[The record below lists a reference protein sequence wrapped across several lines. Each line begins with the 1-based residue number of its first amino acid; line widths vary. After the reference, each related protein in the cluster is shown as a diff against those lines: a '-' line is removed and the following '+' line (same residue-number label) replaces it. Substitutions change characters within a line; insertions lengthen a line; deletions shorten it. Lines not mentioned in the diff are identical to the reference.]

1 MQRAPEPISTRR
13 VDPDPS
19 ITSAIGRHHSL
30 STAITDLVDNA
41 LDAGAGHVS
50 IRFVLAAGR
59 PVSLVVID
67 DGCGMDDAS
76 IDTAMTYA
84 RRRDYDAGDLGHFGI
99 GLKAASLSQADVLRV
114 WSRRFGAPAVGRGL
128 RRETLDTGPLVES
141 YATADACERLDTL
154 DPGFALPTGTIV
166 EWLDVRAFLSS
177 PNPIEQTEWLE
188 TTVRHLRTHLGVTL
202 HRILARGTL
211 VVTIEEFDEDYGAGV
226 PRTVEP
232 IDPFPAP
239 QPGTPAPDD
248 LTLKLPNGVSSA
260 CPRLWPA
267 HRRSDPGFALGG
279 RSPLDSQGLY
289 VYRHDR
295 LLQAGGWNGLVSPSP
310 DLGFARVSVDLDDVL
325 EPHLTVNPEKAG
337 VTIDATLS
345 EAFHNACTGD
355 GSTFADFLD
364 EARTGARESR
374 RRRRHPVTLVEP
386 VSGLPPAVIVA
397 CDEETEFDPAEQPID
412 IRWSF
417 LRDDEVFRVDKDA
430 RKLSLNQTYREQIV
444 GAPSRD
450 PHDAP
455 VVKTLLLLLLSDHFR
470 GPGLGISQRQHLDA
484 WQQILLAAV
493 RTQPAVNRPPGGVP

>member
-30 STAITDLVDNA
+30 STAVTDLVDNA

-50 IRFVLAAGR
+50 IRFVLVAGR
-59 PVSLVVID
+59 PVSLLVID
-67 DGCGMDDAS
+67 DGCGMDDAG
-76 IDTAMTYA
+76 IDGAMTYA
-84 RRRDYDAGDLGHFGI
+84 RRREYGAGDLGHFGI

-141 YATADACERLDTL
+141 YSTADASERLDTV
-154 DPGFALPTGTIV
+154 DAGFPLPTGTIV
-166 EWLDVRAFLSS
+166 EWLDVRAYLSS
-177 PNPIEQTEWLE
+177 PDPTEQTEWLE
-188 TTVRHLRTHLGVTL
+188 SAVRDLRTHLGLTL
-202 HRILARGTL
+202 HRILVRGTL
-211 VVTIEEFDEDYGAGV
+211 VVTIEEFEDAHGTGI

-232 IDPFPAP
+232 IDPFPTLP
-239 QPGTPAPDD
+239 PVVVDPGR
-248 LTLKLPNGVSSA
+248 LTLTLPNGLSSVR
-260 CPRLWPA
+260 PRLWPA
-267 HRRSDPGFALGG
+267 HGRNDPGFALGG
-279 RSPLDSQGLY
+279 RSPLDTQGLY
-289 VYRHDR
+289 VYRRDR

-310 DLGFARVSVDLDDVL
+310 ELKFARVAVDLDGAL
-325 EPHLTVNPEKAG
+325 EPHVTVNPEKSG
-337 VTIDATLS
+337 VTFDATVS
-345 EAFHNACTGD
+345 EALHNACTGD

-374 RRRRHPVTLVEP
+374 RRKRRPVTLVEP
-386 VSGLPPAVIVA
+386 VSGLPPAVIAA
-397 CDEETEFDPAEQPID
+397 CAEETTFDRVEQPID

-417 LRDDEVFRVDKDA
+417 LRDDEVFRVDKDT
-430 RKLSLNQTYREQIV
+430 RKLSLNQTYRERIV
-444 GAPSRD
+444 GAPSRN

-493 RTQPAVNRPPGGVP
+493 RAQPAMSRQLGETS